1 LLPGRRGSIQTA
13 LVDGGA
19 CVLFNPEDGFTSA
32 EIRDAKRFVGR
43 SNLIRD
49 CIKALNSP
57 VGLLAV
63 YGRRGVGKS
72 SLLRQIQNMANGD
85 YTIAAKAGLY
95 HLVPEKPRKYY
106 TVYYTCDSI
115 IPDVNGLLSRL
126 CNDQHPEDGLLR
138 LVPDS
143 GKELV
148 EFSRAEEDSL
158 GVDLK
163 VIKWGDKGTD
173 SSKYARVVPGD
184 VVQTFRNF
192 VDSVVEH
199 NNRAFNK
206 RDSVLILLDE
216 FDVIQNKAGIGSL
229 IKSMTSAK
237 VKFGI
242 CGIARDLTELVE
254 DHHSVERLLEE
265 GAIDVKPMSED
276 ETRTIFS
283 RAQELYRD
291 KVKFHHRVVDKV
303 VQLSDGYP
311 YLAQLIGRACVNRL
325 NERAETFVSWEL
337 FEDVLDDIRSGT
349 ALPTLE
355 GAYLRAVGQS
365 EPRRLLLTLLAEQTT
380 DTSKYN
386 DDVQRVALRDIR
398 GITQEFEIEHVDQLL
413 PRLIDKKFGPALIRD
428 PDIHGAYEWV
438 NPVLRA
444 YVRLRK

>member
-1 LLPGRRGSIQTA
+1 MLL
-13 LVDGGA
+13 
-19 CVLFNPEDGFTSA
+19 NPEDGFTSA

-85 YTIAAKAGLY
+85 YTIASKAGIY
-95 HLVPEKPRKYY
+95 HLVPEKPRRYY
-106 TVYYTCDSI
+106 TVYYTCDAI
-115 IPDVNGLLSRL
+115 ISDANSLLTRL

-138 LVPDS
+138 LVPDQ
-143 GKELV
+143 GKELI
-148 EFSRAEEDSL
+148 EFSRADEGSI

-163 VIKWGDKGTD
+163 VVKWGDKGTD

-192 VDSVVEH
+192 VESVVEA
-199 NNRAFNK
+199 NNRLFNK

-216 FDVIQNKAGIGSL
+216 FDVLQNKSGLGSL
-229 IKSMTSAK
+229 IKSLTSSK

-254 DHHSVERLLEE
+254 DHQSVERLLEE
-265 GAIDVKPMSED
+265 GSVDVKPMSPS
-276 ETRTIFS
+276 ETRAIFG
-283 RAQELYRD
+283 RAEELYKGR
-291 KVKFHHRVVDKV
+291 VKFTDAVVDKIV
-303 VQLSDGYP
+303 ALSDGYP

-325 NERAETFVSWEL
+325 NELAETEVTWKL
-337 FEDVLDDIRSGT
+337 FEGVLDDIRSGT
-349 ALPTLE
+349 VLPTLE
-355 GAYLRAVGQS
+355 SAYLRAVGQS
-365 EPRRLLLTLLAEQTT
+365 EPRRLLLTILAEQTT
-380 DTSKYN
+380 DSSRYN

-398 GITQEFEIEHVDQLL
+398 GITQDFEIEHVDQLV

-428 PDIHGAYEWV
+428 PDIYGAYEWV

>member
-1 LLPGRRGSIQTA
+1 MLL
-13 LVDGGA
+13 
-19 CVLFNPEDGFTSA
+19 NPEDGFTSA
-32 EIRDAKRFVGR
+32 EIRDSRRFVGR
-43 SNLIRD
+43 SSLIRD

-57 VGLLAV
+57 NGLLAV

-85 YTIAAKAGLY
+85 YTIASKAGLY

-106 TVYYTCDSI
+106 TVYYTCDAI
-115 IPDVNGLLSRL
+115 IPDANGLLTRL

-138 LVPDS
+138 LVPDN
-143 GKELV
+143 GKELI
-148 EFSRAEEDSL
+148 EFSRADENSI

-192 VDSVVEH
+192 VESVVDA
-199 NNRAFNK
+199 NNRLFNK

-229 IKSMTSAK
+229 IKSLTSSK

-242 CGIARDLTELVE
+242 CGIARDLSELVE
-254 DHHSVERLLEE
+254 DHQSVERLLEE
-265 GAIDVKPMSED
+265 GAIDVKPMSSQ
-276 ETRTIFS
+276 ETQGIFT
-283 RAQELYRD
+283 RAEELYKGR
-291 KVKFHHRVVDKV
+291 VKFTASVVSKI

-311 YLAQLIGRACVNRL
+311 YLAQLIGRACINRL
-325 NERAETFVSWEL
+325 NEEAATEVTWKL
-337 FEDVLDDIRSGT
+337 FEEVLDDIRSGS

-355 GAYLRAVGQS
+355 SAYLRAVGQS

-380 DTSKYN
+380 DSSRYN

-398 GITQEFEIEHVDQLL
+398 GVTQEFEIEHVDQLV

-428 PDIHGAYEWV
+428 PDIYGAYEWV

>member
-1 LLPGRRGSIQTA
+1 MFL
-13 LVDGGA
+13 
-19 CVLFNPEDGFTSA
+19 NPEDGFTSA
-32 EIRDAKRFVGR
+32 EIRDSRRFVGR

-57 VGLLAV
+57 NGLLAV

-85 YTIAAKAGLY
+85 YTIASKAGVY
-95 HLVPEKPRKYY
+95 HLVPAKPRTYY
-106 TVYYTCDSI
+106 TVYYTCDAI
-115 IPDVNGLLSRL
+115 IEDANGLLTRL
-126 CNDQHPEDGLLR
+126 CNDQHTEDGLLR
-138 LVPDS
+138 LVPDH
-143 GKELV
+143 GKELI
-148 EFSRAEEDSL
+148 EFSRADESSL

-163 VIKWGDKGTD
+163 VVKWGDKGTD
-173 SSKYARVVPGD
+173 SSKYGRVVPGD

-192 VDSVVEH
+192 VESVVEA
-199 NNRAFNK
+199 NNGFFKK

-229 IKSMTSAK
+229 IKSLTSSR

-242 CGIARDLTELVE
+242 CGIARDLTELVD
-254 DHHSVERLLEE
+254 DHQSVERLLEE
-265 GAIDVKPMSED
+265 GAIDVKPMSAE
-276 ETRTIFS
+276 EMREIFA
-283 RAQELYRD
+283 RAEQLYKGR
-291 KVKFHHRVVDKV
+291 VKFSPSVVDKI

-325 NERAETFVSWEL
+325 NEKAATEVTWNL
-337 FEDVLDDIRSGT
+337 FEDVLDDIRSGN

-365 EPRRLLLTLLAEQTT
+365 EPRRLLLTILAEQTT
-380 DTSKYN
+380 DSSRYN
-386 DDVQRVALRDIR
+386 DDIQRVALRDIR